1 MKISMSLLKN
11 IWLFGIVILMMLG
24 RGLPMWLL
32 VILIVLALAAP
43 LLREFSAKTVL
54 DERQRFI
61 GHFSSHIA
69 FYVFIGLILFVMLN
83 NFVSKGENPDPE
95 WYMLLII
102 PLVIKLFISI
112 FQNYGLKP
120 AAQGIGYF
128 FSGIWLLFVIFSHG
142 FQPGS
147 LMGAIPFL
155 LMALVSWYSGKKPL
169 IGGIGFL
176 ILSVGLM
183 IFFGGWM
190 KFDLY
195 VRMLMYSLIPLPLL
209 LSGSALLLSVYLK
222 EE

>member
-1 MKISMSLLKN
+1 MKISISLLKN
-11 IWLFGIVILMMLG
+11 MWLFGIVILMMLG

-32 VILIVLALAAP
+32 VILIILALAAP
-43 LLREFSAKTVL
+43 LMREFRAKSNL

-83 NFVSKGENPDPE
+83 NFVSQEINPAPE
-95 WYMLLII
+95 WYMLLIV

-112 FQNYGLKP
+112 FQNYGLQH

-128 FSGIWLLFVIFSHG
+128 FSGVWLLFALFSHG
-142 FQPGS
+142 FQFETLMGS
-147 LMGAIPFL
+147 LPFL
-155 LMALVSWYSGKKPL
+155 LIAATAWYSGKNPL

-176 ILSVGLM
+176 LLSIGLL
-183 IFFGGWM
+183 IFFNGWM
-190 KFDLY
+190 NLDLY
-195 VRMLMYSLIPLPLL
+195 VRLLMYSLIPLPLL
-209 LSGSALLLSVYLK
+209 LSGGALIISLKSK